1 MSFDSVVKKIPRK
14 GIVSQMPTPNE
25 QGISDS
31 KWIWKL
37 MGDVPITKS
46 YAEYLLTGP
55 PMGTKKTYPA
65 GYCLNKGLL
74 NAKKRTI
81 TIDTKPSGKLNIPGI
96 NPDAFGP
103 IKDMR
108 GLIPGV
114 LNDMYDINPVE
125 LWSNIEGSGPVVK
138 DCFTNYSKIKK
149 SINTKKNWYQII
161 LIIILIFI
169 YISYNFIQFII

>member
-1 MSFDSVVKKIPRK
+1 
-14 GIVSQMPTPNE
+14 
-25 QGISDS
+25 
-31 KWIWKL
+31 

-46 YAEYLLTGP
+46 YLEYVLTGP

-81 TIDTKPSGKLNIPGI
+81 TIDTIPSGKLNIPGI
-96 NPDAFGP
+96 NKDAFGP

-114 LNDMYDINPVE
+114 LNDMYDINPIE
-125 LWSNIEGSGPVVK
+125 LWNNVEGKGPVVK
-138 DCFTNYSKIKK
+138 DCFTNYSKIKDK
-149 SINTKKNWYQII
+149 NKKKNRYQII
-161 LIIILIFI
+161 LIIFLIII
-169 YISYNFIQFII
+169 YILYNLYNYVL